1 MRPTGFHETRRR
13 QHHGDTEQESGRIT
27 SFFRRIVSRDKKK
40 MTVTKTQNDAQG
52 DTVVDIEVFDRI

>member
-1 MRPTGFHETRRR
+1 
-13 QHHGDTEQESGRIT
+13 
-27 SFFRRIVSRDKKK
+27 